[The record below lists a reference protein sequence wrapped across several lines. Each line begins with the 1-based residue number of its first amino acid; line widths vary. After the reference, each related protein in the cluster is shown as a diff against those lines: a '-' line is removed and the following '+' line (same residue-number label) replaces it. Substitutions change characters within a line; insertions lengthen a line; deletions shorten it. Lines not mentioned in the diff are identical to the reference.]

1 MPENLPHDGLVA
13 VVKRDCPTCVM
24 AAPVLGDLARKEA
37 LAVYTQD
44 DPSFPETVA
53 ARIDDT
59 GLDVSHR
66 LKIEVVPT
74 LIRFEGGREVGR
86 TFGWDRGEWERI
98 SGIAGLG
105 LDLPQARP
113 GCGAKNIEPGVIE
126 RLKIRFNETGLKSR
140 RIEIGSDEDEHEAM
154 LARGWSDGLPLVPPT
169 EERVL
174 RMLDGTSRDPQEI
187 LGLVPPDL
195 APATIEKIAVN
206 AVMAGCKP
214 EYLPVVL
221 AAVEAV
227 LEEQFAMHGVL
238 ATTMFVGPVVVVNGP
253 IRRRIGMNAKG
264 NALGQVNRANAAIG
278 RALQLVIRNIGGGR
292 PQEVDR
298 ATLGN
303 PGKYTYCFAE
313 DEEGSSWEPLSVE
326 RGLKPGQSAVTV
338 FAGYGLQGIVD
349 QKSRDPESLTK
360 SFAGSLKALGNVKH
374 APSCDA
380 LLVVCPEHHRTFKNA
395 GWSKARLYEELYR
408 LCEIPGD
415 EIVAGA
421 KGIAEGGPP
430 SLAGKSINKFR
441 PGGLMVVRA
450 GGDAGMFSGIIGGW
464 SAGGPRGSLPV
475 TKEVRID
482 RHCNFGP
489 DFGAKSDDPAPPA
502 AAGTAR
508 RADDRDS
515 RYRQAARRRL
525 SAPAR
530 RAARRARH
538 RRQALRQADQHA
550 GRAFAVAA
558 ADRRRSQCRH
568 RRIVRLRVLHFV
580 LYA

>member
-1 MPENLPHDGLVA
+1 L
-13 VVKRDCPTCVM
+13 T
-24 AAPVLGDLARKEA
+24 
-37 LAVYTQD
+37 VYTQD
-44 DPSFPETVA
+44 DPSFPEMLADRV
-53 ARIDDT
+53 DDRA
-59 GLDVSHR
+59 LDVSHR
-66 LKIEVVPT
+66 LRIEVVPT

-86 TFGWDRGEWERI
+86 TFGWDRGEWEKL

-105 LDLPQARP
+105 PDLPEARP
-113 GCGAKNIEPGVIE
+113 GCGAKNVEPGVIE

-154 LARGWSDGLPLVPPT
+154 FARGWSDGLPLVPPT

-174 RMLDGTSRDPQEI
+174 RMLDGTARDPQDV

-195 APATIEKIAVN
+195 APATVEKIAVN
-206 AVMAGCKP
+206 AVLAGCKA

-253 IRRRIGMNAKG
+253 VRRRIGMNSKG
-264 NALGQVNRANAAIG
+264 NVLGQGNRANAAIG

-326 RGLKPGQSAVTV
+326 RGVEPGRAAVTV
-338 FAGYGLQGIVD
+338 FAGFGLQGIVD
-349 QKSRDPESLTK
+349 QKSRDPESLSR
-360 SFAGSLKALGNVKH
+360 SFAESLKAIHNIKS

-395 GWSKARLYEELYR
+395 GWTKARLYEELYR

-415 EIVAGA
+415 ELVAGA

-430 SLAGKSINKFR
+430 SLAGKSVNKFR
-441 PGGLMVVRA
+441 PGGLMIVHA

-475 TKEVRID
+475 TKEVR
-482 RHCNFGP
+482 P
-489 DFGAKSDDPAPPA
+489 
-502 AAGTAR
+502 
-508 RADDRDS
+508 
-515 RYRQAARRRL
+515 
-525 SAPAR
+525 
-530 RAARRARH
+530 
-538 RRQALRQADQHA
+538 
-550 GRAFAVAA
+550 
-558 ADRRRSQCRH
+558 
-568 RRIVRLRVLHFV
+568 
-580 LYA
+580 

>member
-1 MPENLPHDGLVA
+1 MPESLPRDGLVA

-24 AAPVLGDLARKEA
+24 AAPVLGELAG
-37 LAVYTQD
+37 LTVFTQD

-53 ARIDDT
+53 GRIDDT
-59 GLDVSHR
+59 ALDISHR
-66 LKIEVVPT
+66 LGIEIVPT

-86 TFGWDRGEWERI
+86 TYGWDRSEWERL

-105 LDLPQARP
+105 RDLPQARP
-113 GCGAKNIEPGVIE
+113 GVLE

-140 RIEIGSDEDEHEAM
+140 RIALGEDEDEHEAM
-154 LARGWSDGLPLVPPT
+154 FARGWSDGLPLVPPT

-174 RMLDGTSRDPQEI
+174 RMLDGTSRDPQEV

-195 APATIEKIAVN
+195 APATVEKIAVN

-253 IRRRIGMNAKG
+253 ARRRIGMNAKG
-264 NALGQVNRANAAIG
+264 NALGQGNRANGAIG
-278 RALQLVIRNIGGGR
+278 RALQLVIRNVGGGR

-313 DEEGSSWEPLSVE
+313 DEEGSSWEPLAVE
-326 RGLKPGQSAVTV
+326 RGIKPGQSAVTV
-338 FAGYGLQGIVD
+338 FAGFGLQGVVD
-349 QKSRDPESLTK
+349 QKSRDPESLSR
-360 SFAGSLKALGNVKH
+360 SFAGSLKAIHNVKS

-395 GWSKARLYEELYR
+395 GWSKARLYEALYR

-415 EIVAGA
+415 ELVAGA

-430 SLAGKSINKFR
+430 SLAGKTVNKFR
-441 PGGLMVVRA
+441 PGGLMIVRA

-475 TKEVRID
+475 TKEVR
-482 RHCNFGP
+482 P
-489 DFGAKSDDPAPPA
+489 
-502 AAGTAR
+502 
-508 RADDRDS
+508 
-515 RYRQAARRRL
+515 
-525 SAPAR
+525 
-530 RAARRARH
+530 
-538 RRQALRQADQHA
+538 
-550 GRAFAVAA
+550 
-558 ADRRRSQCRH
+558 
-568 RRIVRLRVLHFV
+568 
-580 LYA
+580 

>member
-1 MPENLPHDGLVA
+1 MARQGGLTVF
-13 VVKRDCPTCVM
+13 
-24 AAPVLGDLARKEA
+24 
-37 LAVYTQD
+37 TQD

-53 ARIDDT
+53 IRIDDT
-59 GLDVSHR
+59 TLDASHQLR
-66 LKIEVVPT
+66 IEVVPT

-86 TFGWDRGEWERI
+86 TYGWDRGEWERL

-105 LDLPQARP
+105 RDLPEARP
-113 GCGAKNIEPGVIE
+113 GCGAKNVEPGVIE

-140 RIEIGSDEDEHEAM
+140 RIEIGGDEDEHEAM
-154 LARGWSDGLPLVPPT
+154 FARGWSDGLPLVPPT

-174 RMLDGTSRDPQEI
+174 RMLDGTARDPQEV

-195 APATIEKIAVN
+195 APATVEKIAVN

-238 ATTMFVGPVVVVNGP
+238 ATTMFVGPVVLVNGP

-264 NALGQVNRANAAIG
+264 NALGQGNRANAAIG

-326 RGLKPGQSAVTV
+326 RGLKSGQSAVTV

-349 QKSRDPESLTK
+349 QKSRDPESLAN
-360 SFAGSLKALGNVKH
+360 SFAGSLKALSNVKH

-395 GWSKARLYEELYR
+395 GWTKARLYEELYR
-408 LCEIPGD
+408 LCEIQGD
-415 EIVAGA
+415 ELIAGA
-421 KGIAEGGPP
+421 KGIAEGGLP
-430 SLAGKSINKFR
+430 SLAGKSVNKFR
-441 PGGLMVVRA
+441 QGGIMIVRA

-475 TKEVRID
+475 TKEVR
-482 RHCNFGP
+482 
-489 DFGAKSDDPAPPA
+489 S
-502 AAGTAR
+502 
-508 RADDRDS
+508 
-515 RYRQAARRRL
+515 
-525 SAPAR
+525 
-530 RAARRARH
+530 
-538 RRQALRQADQHA
+538 
-550 GRAFAVAA
+550 
-558 ADRRRSQCRH
+558 
-568 RRIVRLRVLHFV
+568 
-580 LYA
+580 